1 MLFSLII
8 LFGIKSTYIIFY
20 RCNKLEGEYKQM
32 GIVVVEICDGSL
44 ITSIALAEIL
54 ESEYPEVAVIENSCL
69 SFCGMCAKRPYAIVN
84 GKRIFAKTA
93 DECVTLIKDQ
103 IEAELALYA

>member
-1 MLFSLII
+1 
-8 LFGIKSTYIIFY
+8 
-20 RCNKLEGEYKQM
+20 M

-44 ITSIALAEIL
+44 INQLDVEAML
-54 ESEYPEVAVIENSCL
+54 EASYPEVAVIESTCL

-93 DECVTLIKDQ
+93 EECMTLIKQQ
-103 IEAELALYA
+103 IEAELAIYA

>member
-1 MLFSLII
+1 
-8 LFGIKSTYIIFY
+8 
-20 RCNKLEGEYKQM
+20 M

-44 ITSIALAEIL
+44 INELPIEEIL
-54 ESEYPEVAVIENSCL
+54 EEEYPEVAVLESSCL

-93 DECVTLIKDQ
+93 EECLELIKKQ
-103 IEAELALYA
+103 IEIELAIYA

>member
-1 MLFSLII
+1 
-8 LFGIKSTYIIFY
+8 
-20 RCNKLEGEYKQM
+20 M

-44 ITSIALAEIL
+44 INELQIEQIL
-54 ESEYPEVAVIENSCL
+54 ELEFPEVAVIENSCL

-93 DECVTLIKDQ
+93 EECVERIKEK
-103 IEAELALYA
+103 IVEELSIYA

>member
-1 MLFSLII
+1 
-8 LFGIKSTYIIFY
+8 
-20 RCNKLEGEYKQM
+20 M

-44 ITSIALAEIL
+44 INELNIERIL
-54 ESEYPEVAVIENSCL
+54 ESEFPEVAVIENDCL

-93 DECVTLIKDQ
+93 EECLALIKNQ
-103 IEAELALYA
+103 IESELAIYA

>member
-1 MLFSLII
+1 
-8 LFGIKSTYIIFY
+8 
-20 RCNKLEGEYKQM
+20 M

-44 ITSIALAEIL
+44 INEINLEKIL
-54 ESEYPEVAVIENSCL
+54 EAEYPEVAVIQSTCL

-93 DECVTLIKDQ
+93 EECLELIKQQ
-103 IEAELALYA
+103 IEAELDFYA

>member
-1 MLFSLII
+1 L
-8 LFGIKSTYIIFY
+8 
-20 RCNKLEGEYKQM
+20 

-44 ITSIALAEIL
+44 INAIDLEAIL
-54 ESEYPEVAVIENSCL
+54 EAEYPEVAVIENSCL

-93 DECVTLIKDQ
+93 VECLTLIKQ
-103 IEAELALYA
+103 HIEAELALYA